1 MVDGSVFAVRSS
13 LLRTRVAILHSFTL
27 AKAFGNLF
35 VRFDPFLSWEAGIV
49 KHRGIPVAVAEAE
62 CQASLPRCEC
72 CIVLVGKGCKE
83 ATERE
88 VVCSED
94 KGYFGIF

>member
-1 MVDGSVFAVRSS
+1 
-13 LLRTRVAILHSFTL
+13 LHSFTL

-62 CQASLPRCEC
+62 CQASLQAKFEFITFPA
-72 CIVLVGKGCKE
+72 IILGVAFV
-83 ATERE
+83 
-88 VVCSED
+88 
-94 KGYFGIF
+94 